1 MNLKQLLQDMSA
13 SRYVHCSEED
23 GELQVILRDT
33 KTEELYDI
41 TKSLHINDNQ
51 SEKIVFVSRENV
63 KEEENT
69 G

>member
-1 MNLKQLLQDMSA
+1 MNLKQLLHDMSA

-23 GELQVILRDT
+23 VELQVILRDT

-63 KEEENT
+63 KEENT